1 MFQIIGQHN
10 CVYCEYACNKLDE
23 LGVPYKYRQINKPLK
38 RWFRKRGMRTVPQ
51 IWLDG
56 AHIGGYEELIKHL
69 EKANVQT
76 TSLPNAWRWPAP
88 DKCCLATKNITQTN
102 RWRRME
108 WQTRGKSQTWQIIH
122 AKKTGKCGRTM
133 GAKVLT
139 NQSRQ
144 KPDKPTTLSRDY
156 PCNTCGEPAMVVEQ
170 GRFYSCPKCYL
181 KKQGHKIKA
190 LDHGGYYP

>member
-76 TSLPNAWRWPAP
+76 TSLPNA
-88 DKCCLATKNITQTN
+88 
-102 RWRRME
+102 
-108 WQTRGKSQTWQIIH
+108 
-122 AKKTGKCGRTM
+122 
-133 GAKVLT
+133 
-139 NQSRQ
+139 
-144 KPDKPTTLSRDY
+144 
-156 PCNTCGEPAMVVEQ
+156 
-170 GRFYSCPKCYL
+170 
-181 KKQGHKIKA
+181 
-190 LDHGGYYP
+190 